1 MPRWF
6 GTDGIR
12 GESFTFPVTEQVFR
26 AIGFHWGR
34 DLVDRYGVR
43 DVIVA
48 RDTRASSHALAHAFM
63 EGLVRANCRV
73 HDLGIFPTPATI
85 ILAHRWGTC
94 AGIITASHNLY
105 PDNGLKLVQPDGRKI
120 PETVE
125 DMLEQ
130 HLQDVID
137 PPDDFSVVH
146 ARDAAYTAYT
156 QWLVQTFAELRDL
169 ARRLPRLYLDMAH
182 GAAFRVYPAVL
193 MQLGFHVTTMYA
205 EPNGTNINV
214 RCGAVHPEVLHQ
226 HIRSTGDQH
235 CLGFAYDGDGD
246 RVIGVHPE
254 FGLLDGHIVL
264 AVLARWLQQ
273 TGSLGRSPAVV
284 STVMANQ
291 ALETLLSEWGIRLIR
306 TAVGDKYVADALD
319 VHGLYLGAE
328 PSGHVILRHLA
339 PTGDGLLTTLA
350 LLQTMHEQPEILE
363 TVCTSYRPFPQ
374 ILHNVRV
381 REKIP
386 LDQLPELQQA
396 VATWET
402 RLNGRGRVFLRY
414 SGTEP
419 VLRILVEC
427 VSSDLAETCAQDLAR
442 IAHRILAPQ

>member
-12 GESFTFPVTEQVFR
+12 GESFTFPVTERVFR
-26 AIGFHWGR
+26 AIGFYWGR
-34 DLVDRYGVR
+34 DLIDRYGIR
-43 DVIVA
+43 DVLVA
-48 RDTRASSHALAHAFM
+48 RDTRASSPALARAFM
-63 EGLVRANCRV
+63 EGLLRADCRV
-73 HDLGIFPTPATI
+73 HDLGVFPTPASI
-85 ILAHRWGTC
+85 ILAHRWGYC

-130 HLQDVID
+130 HLQDTVD
-137 PPDDFSVVH
+137 PPGDFSVVD
-146 ARDAAYTAYT
+146 ARDTAYTAYT
-156 QWLVQTFAELRDL
+156 QWLLQTFAGLRDL
-169 ARRLPRLYLDMAH
+169 PRRLPRIYLDTAH

-193 MQLGFHVTTMYA
+193 AELGFHVTTTHA

-214 RCGAVHPEVLHQ
+214 RCGAVHPEILQQ
-226 HIRSTGDQH
+226 HIRNTGDRH

-246 RVIGVHPE
+246 RVIGVHPVY
-254 FGLLDGHIVL
+254 GLLDGHIVL
-264 AVLARWLQQ
+264 AVLARWLQRTQ
-273 TGSLGRSPAVV
+273 SLGRAAAVV

-291 ALETLLSEWGIRLIR
+291 ALETLLSTWGIRLIR
-306 TAVGDKYVADALD
+306 TAVGDKYVADALET
-319 VHGLYLGAE
+319 HGLYLGAE

-350 LLQTMHEQPEILE
+350 LLQTIQEQPDLLE

-374 ILHNVRV
+374 ILRNVRV

-386 LDQLPELQQA
+386 LEQLPELRQA
-396 VATWET
+396 VAAWET
-402 RLNGRGRVFLRY
+402 RLNGQGRVFLRY

-427 VSSDLAETCAQDLAR
+427 VSADLAETCAQDIVR
-442 IAHRILAPQ
+442 IAQRTLAPP